1 MQRLNLSFVWGFK
14 RMKRLAFALIGAAS
28 LALIGC
34 NRSNQDALN
43 NAEMNQPSQDE
54 LNDQANQAA
63 MDAANAEAASLAA
76 QQQQANQAAA
86 DNGTNPTDAE
96 EQNVSG
102 M

>member
-1 MQRLNLSFVWGFK
+1 MSRPTGKRRPSADMQRLNLSFVWGFK
-14 RMKRLAFALIGAAS
+14 RMKRLAFAIIGAAS

-34 NRSNQDALN
+34 NRGN
-43 NAEMNQPSQDE
+43 QDE

-63 MDAANAEAASLAA
+63 MDAANAEAAALAA

-102 M
+102 